1 VARKASLDRSVV
13 QVALRGLKRAKT
25 VSELRRAQAVA
36 FPDGF
41 GVDLQRTGEMI
52 GKSRTSVARLRRE
65 FVAWARGKELPS
77 ENWGGRRRQ
86 NMTRDEEARLVAP
99 FFHTARK
106 GGILTVS
113 PIKEAYEQAVG
124 RRVPDSTII
133 VCLPGMDGESSPRTS
148 GTPRLTPLPKR
159 PLKKIREDHPDRR
172 NHEQN
177 QRPNT
182 PHHVSR

>member
-13 QVALRGLKRAKT
+13 QVALKGLKRAKT

-36 FPDGF
+36 FPDRF

-86 NMTRDEEARLVAP
+86 NMTRDEEARIVAP
-99 FFHTARK
+99 FFRTARK

-113 PIKEAYEQAVG
+113 PVKEAYEQAVG
-124 RRVPDSTII
+124 HRVPDSTIYR
-133 VCLPGMDGESSPRTS
+133 VLTRHGWRKLAPDKRHPKADPLAQEAFKKNSRRSS
-148 GTPRLTPLPKR
+148 GPK
-159 PLKKIREDHPDRR
+159 K
-172 NHEQN
+172 
-177 QRPNT
+177 
-182 PHHVSR
+182 S

>member
-1 VARKASLDRSVV
+1 MARKASLDRSVV

-124 RRVPDSTII
+124 RRVPDSTIYR
-133 VCLPGMDGESSPRTS
+133 VLARHGWRKLAPDKRHPKADPLAQEAFKKNSRGSS
-148 GTPRLTPLPKR
+148 GPK
-159 PLKKIREDHPDRR
+159 K
-172 NHEQN
+172 
-177 QRPNT
+177 
-182 PHHVSR
+182 S

>member
-1 VARKASLDRSVV
+1 MARKASLDRSVV
-13 QVALRGLKRAKT
+13 QVALKGLKRAKT

-36 FPDGF
+36 FPDRF

-86 NMTRDEEARLVAP
+86 NMTRDEEARIVAP
-99 FFHTARK
+99 FFHTAKK

-113 PIKEAYEQAVG
+113 PIREAYEQAVG
-124 RRVPDSTII
+124 HRVPDSTIYRI
-133 VCLPGMDGESSPRTS
+133 LARHGWRK
-148 GTPRLTPLPKR
+148 LA
-159 PLKKIREDHPDRR
+159 PDRR
-172 NHEQN
+172 HPKADPSAQEAFKKNS
-177 QRPNT
+177 QRLSGPKK
-182 PHHVSR
+182 S